1 MRSLLRSIG
10 LLAVLC
16 IFSML
21 AGCIEL
27 TEPTIAE
34 ESGPSNESNS
44 ESEVTLR
51 LGHVFAEDDP
61 IHKSTVMLADLAK
74 EYSDGEL
81 QIDVYSN
88 SQLGEERELVEG
100 VQMGMVDIGLSA
112 NAAVTNFIPSLV
124 YWDFPYLV
132 DSIEHME
139 RIEDDESIMGSLQAD
154 FEDNNLVNLGIQYG
168 GFRQI
173 TNSVRPIETLVDF
186 KGINIRLLES
196 EVMISTFENIPGTR
210 TSNMAFSE
218 LYSGLQQG
226 VVNAQ
231 ENPLNSI
238 YSMKFFEVQDYLSLT
253 NHFFTT
259 RYYLMN
265 ADRFDQLS
273 DKQQEALVRATE
285 ESMEYHKEQLFAEE
299 SQILEILEEQGMEIN
314 EVSDEFVN
322 EFREQMK
329 EAVYPRFYNVVGN
342 GDEAEGEE
350 LIEKIE
356 ELR

>member
-1 MRSLLRSIG
+1 MRSLLRNIG
-10 LLAVLC
+10 FLAVLC
-16 IFSML
+16 TFSML

-27 TEPTIAE
+27 TEPTIADE
-34 ESGPSNESNS
+34 GGPSNESNA

-61 IHKSTVMLADLAK
+61 IHKSTVMIADLAK

-88 SQLGEERELVEG
+88 SQLGGERELVEG
-100 VQMGMVDIGLSA
+100 VQMGMIDIGLAA
-112 NAAVTNFIPSLV
+112 NAPVTNFIPSLV

-139 RIEDDESIMGSLQAD
+139 RIEDDESIMGALQAD
-154 FEDNNLVNLGIQYG
+154 FENNNLVNLGIQYG

-173 TNSVRPIETLVDF
+173 TNSVRPIETLEDF

-265 ADRFDQLS
+265 ADRFELLS

-285 ESMEYHKEQLFAEE
+285 EVMQLHKEELFAEE
-299 SQILEILEEQGMEIN
+299 EHLLEILEEEGMEIN
-314 EVSDEFVN
+314 EVSDEFVD
-322 EFREQMK
+322 EFRTKMK
-329 EAVYPRFYNVVGN
+329 ETVYPKFYDVVGN
-342 GDEAEGEE
+342 GDEKAGQK
-350 LIEKIE
+350 LIKEIE
-356 ELR
+356 ALR

>member
-61 IHKSTVMLADLAK
+61 IHKSAVMLADLAK

-154 FEDNNLVNLGIQYG
+154 FEDNNLVNLAIQYG

>member
-1 MRSLLRSIG
+1 MRRLLRSLGFLTVLVIFS
-10 LLAVLC
+10 LLA
-16 IFSML
+16 
-21 AGCIEL
+21 ACIEL
-27 TEPTIAE
+27 TEPTIAD

-44 ESEVTLR
+44 DSEVTLR

-61 IHKSTVMLADLAK
+61 IHKSTVMIADLAK

-88 SQLGEERELVEG
+88 SQLGGERELVEG
-100 VQMGMVDIGLSA
+100 VQMGMVDIGLAA
-112 NAAVTNFIPSLV
+112 NAPVTNFIPSLV

-139 RIEDDESIMGSLQAD
+139 RIENDESIMGALQTD
-154 FEDNNLVNLGIQYG
+154 FENNNLVNLGIQYG

-173 TNSVRPIETLVDF
+173 TNSVRPIETLDDF
-186 KGINIRLLES
+186 SGINIRLLES
-196 EVMISTFENIPGTR
+196 EVMIETFENIPGTR

-265 ADRFDQLS
+265 ADRFDLLS
-273 DKQQEALVRATE
+273 EKQQEALVRATE
-285 ESMEYHKEQLFAEE
+285 EVMELHKEELFAEE
-299 SQILEILEEQGMEIN
+299 AQLLEILEEEGMEIN
-314 EVSDEFVN
+314 EVSDEFVD
-322 EFREQMK
+322 EFRTQMK
-329 EAVYPRFYNVVGN
+329 ETVYPRFYDVVGN
-342 GDEAEGEE
+342 GDEEAGQK
-350 LIEKIE
+350 LIEEIE
-356 ELR
+356 ALR